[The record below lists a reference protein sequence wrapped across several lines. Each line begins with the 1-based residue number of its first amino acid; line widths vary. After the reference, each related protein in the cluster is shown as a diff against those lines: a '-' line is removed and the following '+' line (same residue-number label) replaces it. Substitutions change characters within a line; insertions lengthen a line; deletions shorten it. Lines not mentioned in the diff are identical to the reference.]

1 MPTVEKTIALK
12 VPVSLRLPVS
22 LVRQVESYAQE
33 NHLTKTDAYE
43 HFLRLGLE
51 SDAGEESPMAQLDLF
66 HEKLDKILYFVSFE
80 EKDSEKNS
88 DIDEKNAVIQ
98 AIRDVSVQFPA
109 IKKGYLFGSFARGT
123 FNKESDIDIRIKL
136 DRSASFNLRDLAQY
150 AKRIERIC
158 DREVDVI
165 SSKKTKS
172 KQLEAAINQD
182 KELVYERK
190 GQ

>member
-22 LVRQVESYAQE
+22 LARQVESYAQE

-51 SDAGEESPMAQLDLF
+51 SDAGEESPIAQLDLF

-88 DIDEKNAVIQ
+88 DICEKNAVIQ

-109 IKKGYLFGSFARGT
+109 IKKAYLFGSFA
-123 FNKESDIDIRIKL
+123 
-136 DRSASFNLRDLAQY
+136 
-150 AKRIERIC
+150 RIERIC
-158 DREVDVI
+158 DREVDVV
-165 SSKKTKS
+165 SSKKIKN

>member
-22 LVRQVESYAQE
+22 LARQVESYAQE

-51 SDAGEESPMAQLDLF
+51 SDAGEESPIAQLDLF

-88 DIDEKNAVIQ
+88 DICEKT
-98 AIRDVSVQFPA
+98 R
-109 IKKGYLFGSFARGT
+109 
-123 FNKESDIDIRIKL
+123 
-136 DRSASFNLRDLAQY
+136 
-150 AKRIERIC
+150 
-158 DREVDVI
+158 
-165 SSKKTKS
+165 
-172 KQLEAAINQD
+172 
-182 KELVYERK
+182 
-190 GQ
+190 

>member
-22 LVRQVESYAQE
+22 LARQVESYAQE

-51 SDAGEESPMAQLDLF
+51 SDAGEESPIAQLDLF

-88 DIDEKNAVIQ
+88 DICEKKRGDTGNQGCVG
-98 AIRDVSVQFPA
+98 SVPCHQE
-109 IKKGYLFGSFARGT
+109 GLSVRLVC
-123 FNKESDIDIRIKL
+123 SW
-136 DRSASFNLRDLAQY
+136 NL
-150 AKRIERIC
+150 
-158 DREVDVI
+158 
-165 SSKKTKS
+165 
-172 KQLEAAINQD
+172 
-182 KELVYERK
+182 
-190 GQ
+190 